1 MRDEE
6 DDLLLSQLT
15 HGSYCLR
22 RFALVTN
29 ELIWAESTDT
39 AKGRMEH
46 ERTHTRRMERRGSEI
61 KLYGFEVHSRQMG
74 LHGTCDCIEASESP
88 DGCMVPG
95 IPFPVRLYPV
105 EYKHGRVRQEE
116 EYELQLCAQAMCL
129 EEMFQTEIGEGSLYY
144 TSSHRRYPVKL
155 TRELRQ
161 KVNDMV
167 CKLRE
172 IRASYLL
179 PKAEYARKLN
189 ECADV
194 DSMRGVEGAAGAAYF
209 ACFDQML
216 SESGA
221 FRFGVRSRRPPAN
234 EVNAVLS
241 FLYVQMT
248 HDMRSALEGVGL
260 DPYAGYLH
268 TLRPGRP
275 SLALDLIEELR
286 SPLCDRL
293 TLTLF
298 NRGQLSKQD
307 FQDEGEGVYLN
318 EKGRR
323 RVLQA
328 WRERK
333 HEEIR
338 HPFLDE
344 KLEIGMIAH
353 VQAMLLAR
361 VLRGDLDRYPPFV
374 WR

>member
-74 LHGTCDCIEASESP
+74 LHGTCHCIEASESP

-179 PKAEYARKLN
+179 PKAEYGPKCKKCSLRDQCRPRMTRMA
-189 ECADV
+189 
-194 DSMRGVEGAAGAAYF
+194 AAY
-209 ACFDQML
+209 C
-216 SESGA
+216 
-221 FRFGVRSRRPPAN
+221 
-234 EVNAVLS
+234 
-241 FLYVQMT
+241 
-248 HDMRSALEGVGL
+248 
-260 DPYAGYLH
+260 
-268 TLRPGRP
+268 
-275 SLALDLIEELR
+275 
-286 SPLCDRL
+286 
-293 TLTLF
+293 
-298 NRGQLSKQD
+298 
-307 FQDEGEGVYLN
+307 
-318 EKGRR
+318 R
-323 RVLQA
+323 RVEQEA
-328 WRERK
+328 GEVSG
-333 HEEIR
+333 E
-338 HPFLDE
+338 
-344 KLEIGMIAH
+344 
-353 VQAMLLAR
+353 
-361 VLRGDLDRYPPFV
+361 
-374 WR
+374 